1 MNAKVRFELSTMMFL
16 EYYIWGTWFVAMG
29 RYLDD
34 SLNATGGEIGTIY
47 ALAWI
52 GAMISPFFVGSI
64 SDRYFA
70 AQKVNGVLH
79 ILGGGLLYWLSATQ
93 SIGTFYWG
101 MLFYSILF
109 MPTIALTNSIAM
121 NQSSDVAKDFPLLRV
136 LGTAGWIVS
145 NVVVGSLD
153 IGNTNIIFIIPAV
166 ISVGFGIYSFFLPD
180 TPPKPSKSSV
190 LKNFADALVMF
201 KDRSYTVFFIGSVLL
216 CIPLSFYYSYANV
229 FLANGAGLPNTETI
243 MAVLGQGSE
252 VFFMLALPFFLKRWG
267 VRNILLL
274 GMGAWVL
281 RYLMFKFGLGGG
293 AWMLYLGVILHGIC
307 YDFFFATGQIYTD
320 LKAPKGIKS
329 AAQGLITFATYGVGL
344 TIGSKFGGM
353 VAEAYTNNEVIDWA
367 GLWMV
372 PAAIAGILLIVF
384 LLLFRDNKTDQPIE
398 ASV

>member
-1 MNAKVRFELSTMMFL
+1 MKAKVRFELSTMMFL

-29 RYLDD
+29 RYLSDTLQAE
-34 SLNATGGEIGTIY
+34 SGEIGTIY
-47 ALAWI
+47 ALSWI

-64 SDRYFA
+64 ADRYFA

-79 ILGGGLLYWLSATQ
+79 ILGGGLLYILSITQ
-93 SIGTFYWG
+93 DIGAFYWG

-145 NVVVGSLD
+145 NVVVGTLD
-153 IGNTNIIFIIPAV
+153 IGNSNLIFIIPAV

-180 TPPKPSKSSV
+180 TPPKPTKASV
-190 LKNFADALVMF
+190 FKNFASAFVLF

-229 FLANGAGLPNTETI
+229 FLANGAGMTNTETI

-252 VFFMLALPFFLKRWG
+252 VFFMLALPFLLKRWG
-267 VRNILLL
+267 VRNILLI

-281 RYLMFKFGLGGG
+281 RYLMFRYGLDGGV
-293 AWMLYLGVILHGIC
+293 WLLYIGVLLHGIC

-320 LKAPKGIKS
+320 LKAPQGIKG

-353 VAEAYTNNEVIDWA
+353 VAEAYTTDGVIDWS
-367 GLWMV
+367 GLWLV
-372 PAAIAGILLIVF
+372 PAAIAGVLLVIF
-384 LLLFRDNKTDQPIE
+384 LLLFRDKTPEPVE
-398 ASV
+398 ATI

>member
-29 RYLDD
+29 RYLTD

-79 ILGGGLLYWLSATQ
+79 IVGGAVLYFLSATQ
-93 SIGTFYWG
+93 SIGAFYWG

-109 MPTIALTNSIAM
+109 MPTIALTNAIAM

-136 LGTAGWIVS
+136 LGTIAWIVS
-145 NVVVGSLD
+145 NVVVGTLD
-153 IGNTNIIFIIPAV
+153 IGNTNLIFIIPAV

-180 TPPKPSKSSV
+180 TPPNPNQASV
-190 LKNFADALVMF
+190 LKNFSNALVMF

-243 MAVLGQGSE
+243 MAILGQGSE

-274 GMGAWVL
+274 GMGAWVI
-281 RYLMFKFGLGGG
+281 RYLMFKFGLDSGV
-293 AWMLYLGVILHGIC
+293 WMLYMGIVLHGIC

-344 TIGSKFGGM
+344 TIGSKFGGLI
-353 VAEAYTNNEVIDWA
+353 AEAYTTNDVIDWS
-367 GLWMV
+367 GLWLV
-372 PAAIAGILLIVF
+372 PAAIAGVLLVIF
-384 LLLFRDNKTDQPIE
+384 LLLFKDDKTDQP
-398 ASV
+398 VQV